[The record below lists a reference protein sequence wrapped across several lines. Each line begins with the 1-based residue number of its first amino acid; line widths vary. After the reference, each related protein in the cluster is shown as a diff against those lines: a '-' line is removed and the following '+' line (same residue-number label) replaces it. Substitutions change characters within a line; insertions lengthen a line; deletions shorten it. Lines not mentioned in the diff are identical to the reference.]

1 MKKRLLF
8 AAIAMVCSLG
18 LFAQAQYV
26 YTADGRYKLTGDN
39 LITNGD
45 FSEGNEGW
53 TIGGETTFS
62 IVEGEGPKGE
72 NVLSS
77 SAATAG
83 DALTR
88 VWNEGLEGG
97 SLYVISF
104 DVRNNEGAAASSLTA
119 DANNYMDIFM
129 NTDGAT
135 DRVTSTDE
143 APVYGVATAFSFDT
157 NWKTVAFAFTYEE
170 SMFLALHFERLV
182 AGTQITNFKM
192 MKATK
197 VYDIR
202 LAEAR
207 ISYAKQLMEM
217 PEFNVAEAAAARTN
231 LQNLITRIEGMI
243 EAGTMEDVATSE
255 NMVNAL
261 DVMINAYMEV
271 TTASANSVLKGLDG
285 VAEFPA
291 VGRGRQWSAGYID
304 NLELWG
310 GNWGHTEGADYLMSA
325 IQTGMN
331 NEASY
336 NVFNKD
342 FPAGKYFFKVEIRNA
357 NTAKDSWPC
366 PGQTFNLETVCKMY
380 IGEDTINL
388 DPISGEEY
396 QRFCMVGDIKDAGAF
411 RAGVIWPGPG
421 EKKGGAFYVKNVEVR
436 SFTKDLLDEV
446 AHIQAWKAYA
456 AQWNEAVKAHKQVKD
471 LQVDGNYPW
480 GRDSLQTARDK
491 WGVYFWNQSNKG
503 WMAEDGSDAGKATT
517 EQLNEWA
524 EWQGADPELGYKYQ
538 VVRGYQN
545 AVNYSKALNAPL
557 TTLAD
562 AIDAAK
568 KTRNMAMNA
577 TGDRDAYKTAIL
589 AALATLNQTRAN
601 TTDATR
607 VADSTTVTNAKD
619 ALDAATQTFLNSVT
633 NKPLISIDFSNP
645 IAPVEDGEGGF
656 TYAVAG
662 EGGSINFN
670 QAVSYDEG
678 TQTFNN
684 DVANVYAL
692 GYNDLLTDV
701 LRIGKGDAKV
711 VLAEDQQPN
720 ENDMFSVQFD
730 LWVGNLVKRFVY
742 VQLLNA
748 AGERVA
754 GFSMNRYDGTIDYN
768 DFNNAENTGLDIL
781 AKVSGLGS
789 KTVSNDAICVDGNK
803 SSFTLEFDYKNA
815 QFKGSV
821 VNGTNGSADGAWLPM
836 REMDDTKIAT
846 IVIGSTYDNKDRRC
860 WFDNLKVQKYQTAD
874 FEEDIPQ
881 EGWLPAG
888 DGIETAT
895 VAAKANNAIYTIS
908 GQKVNGVP
916 SKGLYIINGKKYVVK

>member
-53 TIGGETTFS
+53 TIGGETTFT
-62 IVEGEGPKGE
+62 IQEGEGPNGE
-72 NVLSS
+72 HVLSS

-88 VWNEGLEGG
+88 VWNDGLEGG

-135 DRVTSTDE
+135 DRVASTDE
-143 APVYGVATAFSFDT
+143 TPVYGVATAFSFDT

-182 AGTQITNFKM
+182 AGTQITNFTM

-217 PEFNVAEAAAARTN
+217 PDFNVEEAAAARTN

-285 VAEFPA
+285 VAEFPV

-325 IQTGMN
+325 IQTGQTN
-331 NEASY
+331 QASY
-336 NVFNKD
+336 NVFNND

-366 PGQTFNLETVCKMY
+366 PGQTFNLESVCKLY
-380 IGEDTINL
+380 VGADTITL
-388 DPISGEEY
+388 DPIVGEEY

-411 RAGVIWPGPG
+411 RAGVIWPSPG
-421 EKKGGAFYVKNVEVR
+421 EKKGGAFYIKNVEVR

-456 AQWNEAVKAHKQVKD
+456 AQWNAAVNAHKQVKD

-503 WMAEDGSDAGKATT
+503 WMTEDGSDAGKATT

-524 EWQGADPELGYKYQ
+524 EWQGADPELGFKYQ

-589 AALATLNQTRAN
+589 TALATLNQTRAN
-601 TTDATR
+601 TTDPTR
-607 VADSTTVTNAKD
+607 VADSTTVANAKD

-645 IAPVEDGEGGF
+645 ITPVDDGEGGV

-662 EGGSINFN
+662 EGASINFN

-678 TQTFNN
+678 TETFNN

-692 GYNDLLTDV
+692 GYNELLTDV

-711 VLAEDQQPN
+711 VLAEDQQPG
-720 ENDMFSVQFD
+720 ESDMFSVQFD
-730 LWVGNLVKRFVY
+730 LWVGNLVNRFVY

-754 GFSMNRYDGTIDYN
+754 GFSMNRYNGTIDYN
-768 DFNNAENTGLDIL
+768 DFNNAENTGLDIM
-781 AKVSGLGS
+781 AKVTGIGS
-789 KTVSNDAICVDGNK
+789 SSASNDAICVDRNK

-874 FEEDIPQ
+874 FEEDIPE

-895 VAAKANNAIYTIS
+895 VAVKANNAIYTIS

>member
-53 TIGGETTFS
+53 TIGGETTFT
-62 IVEGEGPKGE
+62 IQEEEGPNGE
-72 NVLSS
+72 HVLSS
-77 SAATAG
+77 NGATAG

-88 VWNEGLEGG
+88 VWNDGLEGG

-129 NTDGAT
+129 NADGAT
-135 DRVTSTDE
+135 DRVASTDE
-143 APVYGVATAFSFDT
+143 TPVYGVATAFSFDT

-182 AGTQITNFKM
+182 AGTQITNFTM

-217 PEFNVAEAAAARTN
+217 PEFNVEEAAAARTN

-243 EAGTMEDVATSE
+243 EAGTLEDVATSE

-285 VAEFPA
+285 VAEFPV

-325 IQTGMN
+325 IQTGQTN
-331 NEASY
+331 QASY
-336 NVFNKD
+336 NVFNND

-357 NTAKDSWPC
+357 NTGKSSWPC
-366 PGQTFNLETVCKMY
+366 PEQTFNLESVCKLY
-380 IGEDTINL
+380 VGADTITL
-388 DPISGEEY
+388 DPIVGEEY
-396 QRFCMVGDIKDAGAF
+396 QRFCMVADIKDAGAF
-411 RAGVIWPGPG
+411 RAGVIWPSPG
-421 EKKGGAFYVKNVEVR
+421 EKKGGAFYIKNVEVR

-456 AQWNEAVKAHKQVKD
+456 AQWNAAVSAHKQVKD

-503 WMAEDGSDAGKATT
+503 WMTEDGNDAGKATT

-545 AVNYSKALNAPL
+545 AVNYSKALNSPL
-557 TTLAD
+557 TNLAD
-562 AIDAAK
+562 AIVEAKRVRNLAA
-568 KTRNMAMNA
+568 NSS
-577 TGDRDAYKTAIL
+577 GDRDTYKTAIL

-607 VADSTTVTNAKD
+607 EADSTTVAVAKENLDD
-619 ALDAATQTFLNSVT
+619 ATATFLASVT
-633 NKPLISIDFSNP
+633 NAPIIDIDFSNSFETVTTEESEYMV
-645 IAPVEDGEGGF
+645 IKG
-656 TYAVAG
+656 TAG
-662 EGGSINFN
+662 EMVFDSQKVNTTG
-670 QAVSYDEG
+670 DEG
-678 TQTFNN
+678 ADNAVF
-684 DVANVYAL
+684 DL
-692 GYNDLLTDV
+692 GYKGLLDGILRVGNGSAYTMIEAPTDDDA
-701 LRIGKGDAKV
+701 LRISFDIWFGKLVGKSLTV
-711 VLAEDQQPN
+711 ELQN
-720 ENDMFSVQFD
+720 E
-730 LWVGNLVKRFVY
+730 
-742 VQLLNA
+742 

-754 GFSMNRYDGTIDYN
+754 GFSLDRYNGTSDFNTFEGMDIVGVASQKMTNVNNEAICSDAHRSSFDLTIDYKKN
-768 DFNNAENTGLDIL
+768 TMKGIVFCGSEKSEGNEVALPELADNKIVKFVLSSNYNNAG
-781 AKVSGLGS
+781 
-789 KTVSNDAICVDGNK
+789 
-803 SSFTLEFDYKNA
+803 
-815 QFKGSV
+815 
-821 VNGTNGSADGAWLPM
+821 
-836 REMDDTKIAT
+836 
-846 IVIGSTYDNKDRRC
+846 RRC

-874 FEEDIPQ
+874 IEEDITDEP
-881 EGWLPAG
+881 WLPEG
-888 DGIETAT
+888 DGIENAT
-895 VAAKANNAIYTIS
+895 VARKNYNAIYTIS